1 MEFKPDN
8 VCTEQEKIDDD
19 KRQAENKSN
28 PCFDLEAEKTYFIEV
43 ITEKYPEVLQYGEK
57 YKVLGK
63 NIPTYCTKEDI
74 KIISQSEYDGVIK
87 EKKEEEEI
95 NDIIKQQF
103 LLYKKDEDGKDK
115 VVGVDIQQ
123 ISEYIVDK
131 YNIRTVFQ
139 KKKDDIYIYKNGYF
153 QLSGRGF
160 ISNLVEKILE
170 EHSKNNVVRE
180 IIEKIKRM
188 TEFSFNGFTMKEP
201 YLVCIKNGV
210 LNLKNGSLLKHSPDY
225 NFISNIELTYNKEA
239 ECPIFMKFIEET
251 LYPDDIPLMQEWFG
265 FQLWRQYFKK
275 KATFIIGPKDTAKTT
290 LLNTMIKFVGEKN
303 VSGLSIQQIAKG
315 KPMHIFFLHNKHSNV
330 FDDLSPEALEDEGGF
345 KMACGGGYLN
355 GEEKFGDQFPFKT
368 FAKITS
374 AANITPH
381 FTVTDP
387 KSTFERIMLIR
398 CDNVV
403 KYEDQD
409 DFIIDKM
416 TTSEELSGIL
426 NWALEGIQRLL
437 CNNKF
442 SYKPTWE
449 ETERMMK
456 SNSIPLASFCENCL
470 EYSKGSKVVKS
481 ELYQLYEHYCKENTL
496 STVSRYIFG
505 RQLENYAKYAIPKNY
520 KDRIWEDVAVKPKF
534 FNTFNTFKKN
544 IRVIEKVYIKDICK
558 DNISLDMY
566 SADVLKASNNDNSNT
581 KDDNGG
587 EI

>member
-265 FQLWRQYFKK
+265 FQLWR
-275 KATFIIGPKDTAKTT
+275 
-290 LLNTMIKFVGEKN
+290 
-303 VSGLSIQQIAKG
+303 
-315 KPMHIFFLHNKHSNV
+315 
-330 FDDLSPEALEDEGGF
+330 
-345 KMACGGGYLN
+345 
-355 GEEKFGDQFPFKT
+355 
-368 FAKITS
+368 
-374 AANITPH
+374 
-381 FTVTDP
+381 
-387 KSTFERIMLIR
+387 
-398 CDNVV
+398 
-403 KYEDQD
+403 
-409 DFIIDKM
+409 
-416 TTSEELSGIL
+416 
-426 NWALEGIQRLL
+426 
-437 CNNKF
+437 
-442 SYKPTWE
+442 
-449 ETERMMK
+449 
-456 SNSIPLASFCENCL
+456 
-470 EYSKGSKVVKS
+470 
-481 ELYQLYEHYCKENTL
+481 
-496 STVSRYIFG
+496 
-505 RQLENYAKYAIPKNY
+505 
-520 KDRIWEDVAVKPKF
+520 
-534 FNTFNTFKKN
+534 
-544 IRVIEKVYIKDICK
+544 
-558 DNISLDMY
+558 
-566 SADVLKASNNDNSNT
+566 
-581 KDDNGG
+581 
-587 EI
+587 